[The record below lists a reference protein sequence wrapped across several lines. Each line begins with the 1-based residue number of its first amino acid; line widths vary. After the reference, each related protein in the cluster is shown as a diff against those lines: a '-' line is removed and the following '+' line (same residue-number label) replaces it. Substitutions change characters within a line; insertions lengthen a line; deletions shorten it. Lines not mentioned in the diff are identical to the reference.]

1 MAEKKT
7 KTTTTCGVGLCMT
20 MIGSAWKP
28 IIIIII
34 FRISK
39 GTNRFTTIL
48 REIEGINR
56 QMLSKQLKK
65 LEKSGILVRTSFAE
79 IPPRVEY
86 SITALGKSLL
96 PVVQSM
102 QGWGDRQQKA
112 TKTKVKKEA
121 KPAPQQIGLFD

>member
-28 IIIIII
+28 III

-86 SITALGKSLL
+86 SLTALGKSLL

-121 KPAPQQIGLFD
+121 KPAPQQIGLLD